1 MYELLLANLPS
12 WFKALDFGAW
22 CIPALAATLYLLDG
36 GESRSGLSAHFP
48 VDISNL
54 LESIPDMAIIL
65 DKRGRVVEANS
76 AAIRT
81 AGHLGDKL
89 IGMPIQE
96 LTQRLQVTDG
106 VSPVTFPSAVIT
118 RALAGEMVRNE
129 RRMLRQPDTGTTLE
143 VVVSASPIR
152 TRKGDIV
159 GVLLIARDVTE
170 LSLLQRRVGDMER
183 HHAIGQM
190 AAALAHDFNNVLDTI
205 GQAVTVLE
213 LSDEQPLAERK
224 EVLGMIRNAV
234 RRGAEIIAGVR
245 EYLRTG
251 TGEKGPVDVRQVLI
265 ETIEL
270 TRPLW
275 QRSKVRLTTRF
286 QPVRPVRANAADLRR
301 VFANLIINAI
311 EAMPGGGELVI
322 SSFERNGR
330 VVATVADTGTGIP
343 PEHQNKIFF
352 PYFTTK
358 PQGTGLGLSGAQ
370 KIVLSQGGNI
380 SYRTEPGKGTEF
392 TVELPVSESQQIPKT
407 DAA

>member
-1 MYELLLANLPS
+1 
-12 WFKALDFGAW
+12 
-22 CIPALAATLYLLDG
+22 
-36 GESRSGLSAHFP
+36 
-48 VDISNL
+48 
-54 LESIPDMAIIL
+54 
-65 DKRGRVVEANS
+65 
-76 AAIRT
+76 
-81 AGHLGDKL
+81 
-89 IGMPIQE
+89 
-96 LTQRLQVTDG
+96 
-106 VSPVTFPSAVIT
+106 
-118 RALAGEMVRNE
+118 
-129 RRMLRQPDTGTTLE
+129 
-143 VVVSASPIR
+143 
-152 TRKGDIV
+152 
-159 GVLLIARDVTE
+159 
-170 LSLLQRRVGDMER
+170 
-183 HHAIGQM
+183 
-190 AAALAHDFNNVLDTI
+190 
-205 GQAVTVLE
+205 
-213 LSDEQPLAERK
+213 
-224 EVLGMIRNAV
+224 MIRNAV

-343 PEHQNKIFF
+343 AEHQNKIFF

-392 TVELPVSESQQIPKT
+392 TVELPVGETQQIPKT